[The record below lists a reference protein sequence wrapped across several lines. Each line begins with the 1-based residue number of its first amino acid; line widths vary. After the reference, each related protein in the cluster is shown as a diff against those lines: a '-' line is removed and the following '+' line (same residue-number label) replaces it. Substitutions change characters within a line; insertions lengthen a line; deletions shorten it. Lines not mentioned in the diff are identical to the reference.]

1 MQSQHINSFLES
13 SVLVLEQMC
22 QIRPS
27 VGKPSVRS
35 IVMVEG
41 PIWLKISVVGDMEG
55 DIVYCFPKAVALKLV
70 SDMMGGYIITELDE
84 IGQSAIAELG
94 NMISGNACTILS
106 NEGIIIDITP
116 PKTMLFSQALRAGKS
131 LVVPLHLEGIGEVD
145 IYVNVQATAKAC

>member
-1 MQSQHINSFLES
+1 MQSRHINSFLES
-13 SVLVLEQMC
+13 SILVLEQMC
-22 QIRPS
+22 RIRPS

-41 PIWLKISVVGDMEG
+41 PIWLKISVIGDMVG
-55 DIVYCFPKAVALKLV
+55 DIVYCFPRAVALKLV
-70 SDMMGGYIITELDE
+70 SDMMGGFIITELDE

-116 PKTMLFSQALRAGKS
+116 PKTMLINQAQRSGKS
-131 LVVPLHLEGIGEVD
+131 LVVPLQLEGIGEVD
-145 IYVNVQATAKAC
+145 IYVNVKASIRAC